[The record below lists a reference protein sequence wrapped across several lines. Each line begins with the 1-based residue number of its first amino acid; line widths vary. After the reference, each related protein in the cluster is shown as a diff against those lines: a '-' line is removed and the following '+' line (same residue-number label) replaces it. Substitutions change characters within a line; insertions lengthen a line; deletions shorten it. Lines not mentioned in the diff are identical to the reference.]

1 MRGGYHSCPD
11 VRHAVWDVT
20 KEKLDQ
26 RYYPS
31 TSLKLLTT
39 SIISLGQLRSG
50 AH

>member
-26 RYYPS
+26 RYPS

-39 SIISLGQLRSG
+39 SILPLGQLRSG